1 MSKHYG
7 YGYHHMGYAQYL
19 AGYDREKYVKKVHKE
34 KNDEHSLEKVDK
46 QIVPDEASND
56 VKPTTSGAPT
66 ASAVVNEVNIDK
78 RGREEQ
84 RLMSKSQANP
94 ISMNINKSSSNIS
107 MKISPLDNKQPY

>member
-1 MSKHYG
+1 
-7 YGYHHMGYAQYL
+7 MGYAQYL

-66 ASAVVNEVNIDK
+66 ASAVVNEVSIDK

-94 ISMNINKSSSNIS
+94 ISMNINKSSSNIA